1 MFVNIFGA
9 GGCGREL
16 YAFLKRKKGYEVDAF
31 VDIKSG
37 YKLYN
42 IPVVSHEEY
51 DPTLPAIVAI
61 GNPHIRE
68 KEVKKILKRYPST
81 RFPSIIDNT
90 VVFMDK
96 DTIKIGGGC
105 IIYPGVVLTCDISIG
120 NFVHLNIN
128 TTIGHD
134 AKIEDYFTATH
145 SVNIAGKVTIG
156 KCVYMG
162 ASTTCIDNIKIT
174 DNIKTGAGTV
184 IEKDLNES
192 GTYVGVPS
200 RRIK

>member
-68 KEVKKILKRYPST
+68 REVEKILKRYHST

-96 DTIKIGGGC
+96 NTISLGKGC
-105 IIYPGVVLTCDISIG
+105 IIYPGVVLT
-120 NFVHLNIN
+120 
-128 TTIGHD
+128 
-134 AKIEDYFTATH
+134 
-145 SVNIAGKVTIG
+145 
-156 KCVYMG
+156 
-162 ASTTCIDNIKIT
+162 
-174 DNIKTGAGTV
+174 
-184 IEKDLNES
+184 
-192 GTYVGVPS
+192 
-200 RRIK
+200 